1 MANRWQIMQKRTD
14 RGIERTTTNDE
25 IEMRKI
31 VRDLQRS
38 SKTLYIVV
46 KDRVKNRRGMV
57 WKRSE
62 STEIDWWILADAQP
76 EITFKK

>member
-46 KDRVKNRRGMV
+46 KDRVMNRRGMV
-57 WKRSE
+57 WKKHD
-62 STEIDWWILADAQP
+62 STEIDWWILADTPP